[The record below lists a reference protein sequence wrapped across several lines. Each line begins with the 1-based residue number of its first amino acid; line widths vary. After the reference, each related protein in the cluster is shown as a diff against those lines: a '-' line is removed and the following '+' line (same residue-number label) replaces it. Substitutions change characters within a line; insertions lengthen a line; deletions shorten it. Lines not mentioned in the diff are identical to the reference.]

1 MATSA
6 ESRGVSPPYGPWS
19 AFTSFMRELNAS
31 AVPPSI
37 DGTLFKGKSGSAQ
50 SQIRG
55 ALRFFGLVRDDD
67 KTTEELR
74 ALVTASTDPDA
85 WKTAVGELLAG
96 SIYKEVLQGVDLQT
110 GTLGQLQ
117 EAFRERAGATGS
129 VNRKAIRFYLNAATD
144 AGYELSPH
152 FGQGR
157 ASPGMRTNG
166 RRSSAKPRSKKAPA
180 APDENGENGT
190 QQQEGVERVACSI
203 PGGRT
208 ITVSLP
214 EGLTQGEE
222 DFLVDYLKAY
232 FKLKRPAAA

>member
-1 MATSA
+1 MATNA
-6 ESRGVSPPYGPWS
+6 DARGVSPPYGPWS

-55 ALRFFGLVRDDD
+55 ALRFFELVEDDGA
-67 KTTEELR
+67 TTDELR
-74 ALVTASTDPDA
+74 KLVAASADPDT
-85 WKTAVGELLAG
+85 WKAAVQELLSG
-96 SIYKEVLQGVDLQT
+96 SAYLEILKGVDLEA

-117 EAFRERAGATGS
+117 EAFRERGGTVGS

-157 ASPGMRTNG
+157 ASPGTRGNG
-166 RRSSAKPRSKKAPA
+166 RRSSAKPRPKKTPA
-180 APDENGENGT
+180 APDESGDSGT

-208 ITVSLP
+208 ITVTLP
-214 EGLTQGEE
+214 TGLKPGEE
-222 DFLVDYLKAY
+222 DFVVRYLQDY
-232 FKLKRPAAA
+232 FKLKREA